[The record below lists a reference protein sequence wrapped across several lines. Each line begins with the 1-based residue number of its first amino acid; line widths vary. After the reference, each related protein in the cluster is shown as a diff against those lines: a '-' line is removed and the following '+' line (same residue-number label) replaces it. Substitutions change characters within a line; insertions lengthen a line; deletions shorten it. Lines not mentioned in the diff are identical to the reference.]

1 MFKKILSLC
10 VAVSLAIPTLGGV
23 ENAMA
28 ASGGATKFQITAPAT
43 AIAGEAF
50 DITVTAIDANGNKAT
65 GYTNSVIFNTETI
78 GDTYPMIGKTVPF
91 TAEDAGE
98 KKFAKGVSFKRAG
111 KQKLYVSDVK
121 EDIYGEVIIT
131 VEPAGTSTVATG
143 SEISILT
150 PTMDSKIT
158 TDMVLVSGTARK
170 NSKVSIEFN
179 GQNVGTVISDA
190 EGLFTKEV
198 QGITQEN
205 NILKASL
212 IDATDAVIATSSEV
226 KFAKTTETSSLY
238 GLSIAPGTSVESS
251 TEITLTIDAVKG
263 LSEVTAM
270 LDGSLLKATESSEGK
285 YTIKT
290 PAPQKEGEYP
300 IDVTAKS
307 ITGQETKKEKLA
319 TLTVTAKKEEPKEE
333 PKAEEPKEE
342 VKNPAFKDVKTETK
356 DSRVTFTFAVE
367 NAPADLDAFEISH
380 ASGSVTT
387 YSGSKILKDGKYSWY
402 IDKLTPGQYTFKIQ
416 GKNASGALMEN
427 LVSEPLMATI
437 GVQQCTVSNVGEI
450 SIKTDTSKSI
460 LTWPAVQNAMGYNVY
475 KIGTDGKYTLV
486 TKVKDPSYTVFLSQ
500 GAVTYG
506 DFAVKALCDDKTESA
521 DFTRA
526 SKVQTGPGMIA
537 FIVIVSAILGFAV
550 LRRKNS

>member
-10 VAVSLAIPTLGGV
+10 MAVSLVIPTLGGV

-170 NSKVSIEFN
+170 NSKVSIELN

-333 PKAEEPKEE
+333 PKTEEPKEE

-356 DSRVTFTFAVE
+356 DARVTFTFAVE
-367 NAPADLDAFEISH
+367 NAPADLDTFEISH

-521 DFTRA
+521 DFARA